1 MSKKTDLLSA
11 PGLIMKIR
19 FRVNNGAWFTPNV
32 EFSSEWAGWLY
43 IKDLFGDLQIESF
56 RMEQVQPE
64 LLGEQAL

>member
-1 MSKKTDLLSA
+1 
-11 PGLIMKIR
+11 MKIR

-56 RMEQVQPE
+56 RMEQVAPE